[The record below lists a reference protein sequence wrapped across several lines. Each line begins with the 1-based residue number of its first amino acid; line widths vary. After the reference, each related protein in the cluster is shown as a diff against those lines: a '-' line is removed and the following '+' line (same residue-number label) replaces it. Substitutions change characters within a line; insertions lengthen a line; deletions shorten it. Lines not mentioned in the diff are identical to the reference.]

1 MTDPHHMRRAE
12 HSVADHEKRNLQQKP
27 RSPPMEA
34 HVAPQ
39 MRTERLAACDR
50 DKRLY
55 LTEGR
60 NLSGLVPQGP
70 AGPLLKHSG

>member
-1 MTDPHHMRRAE
+1 
-12 HSVADHEKRNLQQKP
+12 
-27 RSPPMEA
+27 MEA

-55 LTEGR
+55 LTEGQK
-60 NLSGLVPQGP
+60 LSGLVPQGQ
-70 AGPLLKHSG
+70 AGLLLKHSG